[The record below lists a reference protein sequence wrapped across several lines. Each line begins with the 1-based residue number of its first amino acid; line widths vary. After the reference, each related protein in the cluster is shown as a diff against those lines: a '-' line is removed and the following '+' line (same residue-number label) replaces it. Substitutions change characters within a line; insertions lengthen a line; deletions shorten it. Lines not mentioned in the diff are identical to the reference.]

1 MGPEFFYAGKRNE
14 TYDQIKMFA
23 KNHNFIKVKYIGTEQ
38 LPNLTY
44 NNIYCLEQV
53 ILEGCSTRYK
63 LFNMNGFYSS
73 LLFEGVECSPSDNI
87 ILFRLL

>member
-53 ILEGCSTRYK
+53 ILE
-63 LFNMNGFYSS
+63 
-73 LLFEGVECSPSDNI
+73 
-87 ILFRLL
+87 